1 MSLQPTSRTS
11 LPSASP
17 STASIAVTDLTYAWP
32 DGTPVFDGLQTAF
45 GGGRTG
51 LVGLNGSG
59 KSTLLKLIAG
69 RLRPAAG
76 AVKVTGE
83 VGYLPQDVT
92 FDTALR
98 VDEVLGIADTRAALH
113 AIEAGDVRE
122 EHFTAVGDDWDVEER
137 ALATLGGLGLA
148 DIGLDRTVGEVSGG
162 ESVLL
167 RLAALLLRRP
177 DVLLLDEP
185 TNNLDLHARRRLYD
199 AVAGWSS
206 VLVVVSHDREL
217 LERVDQIADLRG
229 GGITWYGG
237 TFSAYE
243 EALAAE
249 QEAAERMVRVA
260 ESDLRKQQ
268 RELADA
274 QVKLARRRRYG
285 QKMWDTKR
293 EPKVVM
299 GERKRQAQVSA
310 AKHRIMHEE
319 RLADA
324 KGRLDEAVEAVR
336 DDDEIRV
343 DLPGTAVPAGRT
355 VFTLRELHLA
365 HGARVAGEFTLRG
378 PERIALVGRNGAGKT
393 TLLRTLVGE
402 LAPVAGEAVV
412 QVPHRFLPQRLDVL
426 DDGLTVA
433 ENVARF
439 APQAT
444 NNHVRA
450 RLARFLF
457 KGARADQR
465 AGTLSGG
472 ERFRAALAAL
482 MLAEPAPQLLLLD
495 EPTNNL
501 DMASV
506 QQLTSALKSYEGAL
520 VVASHDLPFLR
531 SIGITR
537 WLLMDQSLCDTTAQE
552 VADAVMKR

>member
-1 MSLQPTSRTS
+1 MSTSPTSITCTS
-11 LPSASP
+11 LDF
-17 STASIAVTDLTYAWP
+17 TWP
-32 DGTPVFDGLQTAF
+32 DGTGVFDGLQAAF
-45 GGGRTG
+45 GTGRTG
-51 LVGLNGSG
+51 LIGVNGSG

-69 RLRPAAG
+69 ELAPSDG
-76 AVKVTGE
+76 AVRVAGDI
-83 VGYLPQDVT
+83 GYLPQNVT
-92 FDTALR
+92 LDTGLR
-98 VDEVLGIADTRAALH
+98 VDEVLGIAATRAALH
-113 AIEAGDVRE
+113 AIEAGDVAE

-137 ALATLGGLGLA
+137 AVATLDQLGLGH
-148 DIGLDRTVGEVSGG
+148 IGLDRTTGEVSGG

-185 TNNLDLHARRRLYD
+185 TNNLDLYARRRLYAAVD
-199 AVAGWSS
+199 AWSG

-217 LERVDQIADLRG
+217 LDLVDQIADLRDG
-229 GGITWYGG
+229 EVKWYGG
-237 TFSAYE
+237 NFTAYE

-260 ESDLRKQQ
+260 ESDLKKQK

-274 QVKLARRRRYG
+274 QVKLARRKRYG

-293 EPKVVM
+293 EPKVIM
-299 GERKRQAQVSA
+299 SERKRQAQVSA
-310 AKHRIMHEE
+310 GKHRIMHEE
-319 RLADA
+319 KLSEA
-324 KGRLDEAVEAVR
+324 KERLDDAVDAVR

-343 DLPGTAVPAGRT
+343 DLPHTAVPPGRT
-355 VFTLRELHLA
+355 VLTLRELSLRY
-365 HGARVAGEFTLRG
+365 GARVRGEFELRG

-393 TLLRTLVGE
+393 TLLRTIAGE
-402 LAPVAGEAVV
+402 LEAVEGEAWAH
-412 QVPHRFLPQRLDVL
+412 VPLRFLPQRLDVL
-426 DDGLTVA
+426 DDELTVA

-439 APQAT
+439 APDAT
-444 NNHVRA
+444 NNRIRA

-465 AGTLSGG
+465 AATLSGG

-482 MLAEPAPQLLLLD
+482 LLAEPAPQLLMLD

-506 QQLTSALKSYEGAL
+506 KQLATALESYEGAL
-520 VVASHDLPFLR
+520 IVASHDVPFLE

-537 WLLMDQSLCDTTAQE
+537 WLLLDGE
-552 VADAVMKR
+552 MKEIPTEGVGYFG